1 MKELDLVQGS
11 QEWLDTRAKR
21 FTASEAPAMMGE
33 SKYMSRSELLKQK
46 ATGLVPDVSEMLQS
60 IFDKGHTAEDNA
72 RPIAESITEEDLY
85 PTTAV
90 CDNDT
95 YLASFDGITML
106 GDVVWEHKLWNLDL
120 VRAVQF
126 EDLPPTY
133 YWQLEQQ
140 LMVSGAEKVL
150 FMCSDGTE
158 DNMVYMWYFPV
169 DGRREQLIAG
179 WNQFAID
186 LSSYE
191 LPESPA
197 TVIGAEIKDL
207 PALVIN
213 IEGKVLSSNL
223 DVFESKAMAV
233 ISAINT
239 DLQTDQD
246 FADAEKA
253 VKFCTKAEKD
263 LKDTKEKI
271 LSQAADIDI
280 ITKSIDRIAASTR
293 ETRLHIAKLVKNEK
307 DSKRAAIVIAAKQ
320 AFHDH
325 MQSIQSGLSGVT
337 LPLVDADFAQAIKGK
352 KTLTSIQSAAD
363 DELAKAKIEANANAE
378 IIRKNLTS
386 LSELASEHKFLFSDH
401 AMLLLKDNSDLINLI
416 KARISDHE
424 NAEAARLEAQRIQME
439 ADAKAKAEQ
448 ERENIRLE
456 EEAKAK
462 QKFDAEQKEIQEA
475 DNLATQGK
483 AETTPTVKIISKT
496 PVIEAATPDATYL
509 RRFVDPSANAER
521 TVTITISEYK
531 DLLARSALLQ
541 ALENHGVDNW
551 TGYQDALNE
560 FNNQKAA

>member
-46 ATGLVPDVSEMLQS
+46 ATGLVPEVSEMLQS
-60 IFDKGHTAEDNA
+60 IFDKGHDAEDNA
-72 RPIAESITEEDLY
+72 RPIAERVVGEDLY

-106 GDVVWEHKLWNLDL
+106 GDVVWEHKLWNQEL
-120 VRAVQF
+120 VRAVQR

-150 FMCSDGTE
+150 FMCSDGTT
-158 DNMVYMWYFPV
+158 DKIVYMWYFPV
-169 DGRREQLIAG
+169 PGRKEQLIAG
-179 WNQFAID
+179 WDQFAID
-186 LSSYE
+186 LSGYE
-191 LPESPA
+191 LPEA
-197 TVIGAEIKDL
+197 TVEVIGTDINDL

-213 IEGKVLSSNL
+213 ITGKVLSSNL
-223 DVFESKAMAV
+223 DDFETKAMAV
-233 ISAINT
+233 IGAINT

-271 LSQAADIDI
+271 LSQASDIDI
-280 ITKSIDRIAASTR
+280 ITKSIDRIGESTR
-293 ETRLHIAKLVKNEK
+293 KTRLHLAKLVKTEK
-307 DSKRAAIVIAAKQ
+307 DNKRASIVLAAKQ
-320 AFHDH
+320 ALQDH
-325 MQSIQSGLSGVT
+325 IQTIQAGLNGVA
-337 LPLVDADFAQAIKGK
+337 LPFPSADFAAVIKGK
-352 KTLTSIQSAAD
+352 KTLISIQSAVD
-363 DELAKAKIEANANAE
+363 DELAKAKIETNANAE
-378 IIRKNLTS
+378 IIRKNLAS
-386 LSELASEHKFLFSDH
+386 FKELASKHNFLFSDFS
-401 AMLLLKDNSDLINLI
+401 ALALKDNDDLINLI
-416 KARISDHE
+416 KTRISDHE
-424 NAEAARLEAQRIQME
+424 DAEEVRLEAQRIQLE
-439 ADAKAKAEQ
+439 ANAKAKAEQ
-448 ERENIRLE
+448 ERESILLE
-456 EEAKAK
+456 EETKAK
-462 QKFDAEQKEIQEA
+462 QKFDAEKMQDT
-475 DNLATQGK
+475 DNLSEQRNVEITPAVKHAEVITQ
-483 AETTPTVKIISKT
+483 T
-496 PVIEAATPDATYL
+496 PVIEAAPSTIASP
-509 RRFVDPSANAER
+509 RFSAPTANAER
-521 TVTITISEYK
+521 TVTITVSEYK
-531 DLLARSALLQ
+531 GLLARSALLQ